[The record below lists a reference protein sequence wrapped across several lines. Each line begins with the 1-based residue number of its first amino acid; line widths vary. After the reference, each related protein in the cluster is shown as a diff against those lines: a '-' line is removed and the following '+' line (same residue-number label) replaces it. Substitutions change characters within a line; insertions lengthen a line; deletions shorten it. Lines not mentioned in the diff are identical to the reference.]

1 MTTPKYRKDPLAD
14 AKKAFNMRKW
24 RAKQWVRFIVF
35 FAVVG
40 GALAI
45 ITYTQ

>member
-1 MTTPKYRKDPLAD
+1 VTTPKYTKDPLAD
-14 AKKAFNMRKW
+14 AKKAFRMRKW
-24 RAKQWVRFIVF
+24 RAKQWVRVILF
-35 FAVVG
+35 FAVVF